1 MPLHTRIASSSAI
14 GGNTCSG
21 LNKGPWLLTESPLD
35 FRLETNQGVCQ
46 YAKTT
51 DFRTSSNRIDWQEP
65 IQIVGDGLK

>member
-46 YAKTT
+46 DTKPT
-51 DFRTSSNRIDWQEP
+51 DFRTNSNRTNWQEP
-65 IQIVGDGLK
+65 IQTVGASLK